1 MSRSEI
7 VNLTL
12 AREAKREVAELRR
25 IKEEESRRSRN
36 IAAST
41 PSTTEPTRR
50 QLEFLEFMRLY
61 LLENGF
67 PATFREIGKAMGVT
81 SPNGVACH
89 VKALQRIG
97 LVRSAG
103 YGKSR
108 GWMPTVDEGCCKCC
122 RRPIEDANGQA
133 KS

>member
-36 IAAST
+36 VAASI
-41 PSTTEPTRR
+41 PSTTDPTPR
-50 QLEFLEFMRLY
+50 QLKVLTFMRRY
-61 LLENGF
+61 LLENGI
-67 PATFREIGKAMGVT
+67 PATLREIMVAIDVH
-81 SPNGVACH
+81 SPNGVNCH
-89 VKALQRIG
+89 LQSLRRKG
-97 LVRSAG
+97 LIRSAG

-108 GWMPTVDEGCCKCC
+108 GWVPTVDEGCCPCC
-122 RRPIEDANGQA
+122 QQKLPESDG
-133 KS
+133 